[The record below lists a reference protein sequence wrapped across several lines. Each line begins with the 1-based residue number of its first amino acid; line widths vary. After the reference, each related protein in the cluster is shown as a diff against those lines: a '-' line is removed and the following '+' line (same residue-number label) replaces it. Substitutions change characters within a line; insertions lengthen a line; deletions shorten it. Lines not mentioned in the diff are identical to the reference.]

1 MNKLEADTAYHLGRA
16 EAFLEIRLRDI
27 SKDIAASPL
36 GCDAAARLQQDYDDS
51 LAELEKVRR
60 EIRALNME
68 YNADKDRLDREIG
81 RE

>member
-1 MNKLEADTAYHLGRA
+1 MNKLEVDTAVQLGRT
-16 EAFLEIRLRDI
+16 EAFLEIRLRDL
-27 SKDIAASPL
+27 SKDISACPL
-36 GCDAAARLQQDYDDS
+36 GCDAAERLQQDYDDS

-81 RE
+81 RD

>member
-1 MNKLEADTAYHLGRA
+1 MNKLEVDTAVQLGRA
-16 EAFLEIRLRDI
+16 EAYLEMRLNLI
-27 SKDIAASPL
+27 
-36 GCDAAARLQQDYDDS
+36 QDS
-51 LAELEKVRR
+51 LKNPGQDKEHLEKSYDECLANLESVRQ